1 MIDPMMRFLRG
12 VYVETGSVKRQQSTH
27 KKLTFKQIY
36 NLKKK
41 SLKIFWGVVYSFI
54 VAMRTSSNWLISS
67 YQLACPVIG
76 TPLKSF
82 VTLQS
87 SAHRP

>member
-27 KKLTFKQIY
+27 KKPTFKQIY

-41 SLKIFWGVVYSFI
+41 KPKNILRGGI
-54 VAMRTSSNWLISS
+54 
-67 YQLACPVIG
+67 
-76 TPLKSF
+76 
-82 VTLQS
+82 
-87 SAHRP
+87 